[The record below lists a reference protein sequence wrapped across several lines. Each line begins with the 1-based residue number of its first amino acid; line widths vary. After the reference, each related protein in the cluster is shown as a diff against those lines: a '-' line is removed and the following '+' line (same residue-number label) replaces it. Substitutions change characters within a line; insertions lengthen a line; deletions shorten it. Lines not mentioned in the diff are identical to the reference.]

1 MDLGLKN
8 KTALVLASSK
18 GLGKATAMKLAEEG
32 ANVMIASRSESELQK
47 TAQEIREKTNA
58 NVHYKVCNVMDN
70 EQIIELVHETVAKF
84 KTIDILVNNTGGPP
98 AGNFDDFSDKDWMNA
113 FELTLLSV
121 IRTIRA
127 VLPYMRKQKSGRI
140 VNIASSSFKQPLD
153 NLTLSNT
160 FRTGIMGL
168 SKSLSQELAKDNILI
183 NTVGPGKIATDRVK
197 ELDRLRAERERL
209 PIEEVVAR
217 SEAQIPLGRYGTPE
231 EFANVVAFLC
241 SEANTYV
248 TGQAILVDGG
258 LIKAM

>member
-8 KTALVLASSK
+8 KTALVLASSR

-32 ANVMIASRSESELQK
+32 ANVMIASRNESELQK
-47 TAQEIREKTNA
+47 TAQEIRDQTNA

-70 EQIIELVHETVAKF
+70 EQIIELVHETVTKF

-140 VNIASSSFKQPLD
+140 VNIASSSFKQPLE

-168 SKSLSQELAKDNILI
+168 AKSLSQELAKDNILI

-197 ELDRLRAERERL
+197 ELDRLRAEREGISL
-209 PIEEVVAR
+209 EEVVSR
-217 SEAQIPLGRYGTPE
+217 SEAQIPLGRYGKPE

>member
-258 LIKAM
+258 FIKAM

>member
-8 KTALVLASSK
+8 KTALVLASSR

-32 ANVMIASRSESELQK
+32 ANVMIASRNESELQK
-47 TAQEIREKTNA
+47 TAQEIRDKTKA
-58 NVHYKVCNVMDN
+58 NVDYKVCNVMDR
-70 EQIIELVHETVAKF
+70 EQIIELVHETVTKF
-84 KTIDILVNNTGGPP
+84 ETIDILVNNTGGPP
-98 AGNFDDFSDKDWMNA
+98 AGNFDDFSDNDWMNA

-140 VNIASSSFKQPLD
+140 VNIASASFKQPLE
-153 NLTLSNT
+153 NLILSNT
-160 FRTGIMGL
+160 FRTAIMGL
-168 SKSLSQELAKDNILI
+168 AKSLSQELAKDNILI

-197 ELDRLRAERERL
+197 ELDRLRAEREGL
-209 PIEEVVAR
+209 SIEEVVKR

>member
-58 NVHYKVCNVMDN
+58 NVHYQVCNVMDN

-258 LIKAM
+258 FIKAM

>member
-32 ANVMIASRSESELQK
+32 ANVMIASRNESELQK
-47 TAQEIREKTNA
+47 TAQEISEKTQA

-70 EQIIELVHETVAKF
+70 EQIIELVHETATKF
-84 KTIDILVNNTGGPP
+84 HTIDILVNNSGGPP
-98 AGNFDDFSDKDWMNA
+98 AGNFDDFSDKDWINA

-160 FRTGIMGL
+160 FRTAIMGL
-168 SKSLSQELAKDNILI
+168 AKSLSQELAKDNILI
-183 NTVGPGKIATDRVK
+183 NTVGPGKIATDRLK
-197 ELDRLRAERERL
+197 ELDRLRAEREGL
-209 PIEEVVAR
+209 TIEEVISR
-217 SEAQIPLGRYGTPE
+217 SESQIPLGRYGTPE
-231 EFANVVAFLC
+231 EFANVIAFLC

>member
-1 MDLGLKN
+1 MDLGLKG

-18 GLGKATAMKLAEEG
+18 GLGKATAMKFAEEG
-32 ANVMIASRSESELQK
+32 ANVMISSRNETELQK
-47 TAQEIREKTNA
+47 TAQEIYEKTGA
-58 NVHYKVCNVMDN
+58 NVHFKVCNIMDN
-70 EQIIELVHETVAKF
+70 EQIIELVHETGSKF
-84 KTIDILVNNTGGPP
+84 KTIDILVNNAGGPP
-98 AGNFDDFSDKDWMNA
+98 AGNFDDLSDKDWINA

-140 VNIASSSFKQPLD
+140 ANIASSSFKQPIE

-168 SKSLSQELAKDNILI
+168 AKSLSQELAKDNILI
-183 NTVGPGKIATDRVK
+183 NTVGPGRIATDRLK
-197 ELDRLRAERERL
+197 ELDKQIAEREG
-209 PIEEVVAR
+209 ITMDEVISR
-217 SEAQIPLGRYGTPE
+217 SEAAIPLGRYGTPE
-231 EFANVVAFLC
+231 EFANVLAFLC

-258 LIKAM
+258 LVKAM

>member
-32 ANVMIASRSESELQK
+32 ANVMIASRNESELQK
-47 TAQEIREKTNA
+47 TAQEIRDRTGA

-70 EQIIELVHETVAKF
+70 EQIIELVHETATKF

-121 IRTIRA
+121 IRAIRA
-127 VLPYMRKQKSGRI
+127 VLPYMRRQKSGRI
-140 VNIASSSFKQPLD
+140 VNIASSSFKQPLE

-160 FRTGIMGL
+160 FRTAIVGL
-168 SKSLSQELAKDNILI
+168 AKSLSQELAKDNILI

-197 ELDRLRAERERL
+197 ELDRLRAEREGL
-209 PIEEVVAR
+209 SVEEVVKR

-231 EFANVVAFLC
+231 EFANIVAFLC

>member
-1 MDLGLKN
+1 MDLGLKG

-18 GLGKATAMKLAEEG
+18 GLGKAAAMKFAEEG
-32 ANVMIASRSESELQK
+32 ANVMISSRNEDELK
-47 TAQEIREKTNA
+47 KAAEEISGQTGA
-58 NVHYKVCNVMDN
+58 NVSYQVCNVMDN
-70 EQIIELVHETVAKF
+70 EQIIELVHATANKF
-84 KTIDILVNNTGGPP
+84 KTIDVLVNNAGGPP
-98 AGNFDDFSDKDWMNA
+98 AGNFDDFSDKDWINA

-127 VLPYMRKQKSGRI
+127 VLPYMRKQQSGRI
-140 VNIASSSFKQPLD
+140 VNIASSSFKQPLE

-183 NTVGPGKIATDRVK
+183 NTIGPGRIATDRLK
-197 ELDRLRAERERL
+197 ELDRKMAEKKGVSF
-209 PIEEVVAR
+209 EELTRR
-217 SEAQIPLGRYGTPE
+217 SQEAIPLGRYGTPE
-231 EFANVVAFLC
+231 EFANILVFLC

-258 LIKAM
+258 LVKAM

>member
-32 ANVMIASRSESELQK
+32 ANVMIASRNESELQK
-47 TAQEIREKTNA
+47 TAQEIRDRTGA

-70 EQIIELVHETVAKF
+70 EQIIELVHETATKF

-121 IRTIRA
+121 IRAIRA
-127 VLPYMRKQKSGRI
+127 VLPYMRRQKSGRI
-140 VNIASSSFKQPLD
+140 VNIASSSFKQPLE

-160 FRTGIMGL
+160 FRTAIVGL
-168 SKSLSQELAKDNILI
+168 AKSLSQELAKDNILI

-197 ELDRLRAERERL
+197 ELDKLRAEREGL
-209 PIEEVVAR
+209 SVEEVVKR

-231 EFANVVAFLC
+231 EFANIVAFLC

>member
-1 MDLGLKN
+1 
-8 KTALVLASSK
+8 
-18 GLGKATAMKLAEEG
+18 
-32 ANVMIASRSESELQK
+32 MIASRNESELQK
-47 TAQEIREKTNA
+47 TAQEIRDQTNA

-70 EQIIELVHETVAKF
+70 EQIIELVHETVTKF

-140 VNIASSSFKQPLD
+140 VNIASSSFKQPLE

-168 SKSLSQELAKDNILI
+168 AKSLSQELAKDNILI

-197 ELDRLRAERERL
+197 ELDRLRAEREGISL
-209 PIEEVVAR
+209 EEVVSR
-217 SEAQIPLGRYGTPE
+217 SEAQIPLGRYGKPE

>member
-1 MDLGLKN
+1 MDLGLKG

-18 GLGKATAMKLAEEG
+18 GLGKATAMKFAEEG
-32 ANVMIASRSESELQK
+32 ANVMISSRSATELEK
-47 TAQEIREKTNA
+47 TAQEIREKTGGKIT
-58 NVHYKVCNVMDN
+58 YKVCNIMDN
-70 EQIIELVHETVAKF
+70 EQIVELVHETVSTYG
-84 KTIDILVNNTGGPP
+84 TIDILVNNAGGPP

-127 VLPYMRKQKSGRI
+127 VIPFMRKQKNGRI
-140 VNIASSSFKQPLD
+140 VNIASSSFKQPLE

-168 SKSLSQELAKDNILI
+168 AKSLSQELAKDNILI
-183 NTVGPGKIATDRVK
+183 NTVGPGRIATDRLK
-197 ELDRLRAERERL
+197 ELDSRLAEAQGIKLEKL
-209 PIEEVVAR
+209 VAQ
-217 SEAQIPLGRYGTPE
+217 SEASIPLGRYGTPE
-231 EFANVVAFLC
+231 EFANILVFLC

-258 LIKAM
+258 LVKAM